1 MDPVSSGPPL
11 YNRSFSEPYTNLQ
24 RILVATL
31 ACHCSPQ
38 ERVNQGVG
46 GHVDHQQLPGRTEVT
61 LDRSGKE
68 NRDQRPDP
76 AGGVGV
82 AQADEVRAG
91 VVEDQHQKI

>member
-1 MDPVSSGPPL
+1 M
-11 YNRSFSEPYTNLQ
+11 
-24 RILVATL
+24 
-31 ACHCSPQ
+31 
-38 ERVNQGVG
+38 NQGVG

-82 AQADEVRAG
+82 AQADEVCAG
-91 VVEDQHQKI
+91 VVED